1 MRRRGRFPAQGHT
14 TWGVP
19 AEGCSLGGPGP
30 NAGGTFQKQNQAS
43 YACRGPAEGQ
53 PCAGDTGKVTPHP
66 VPPTASQ
73 AQGGCRLPFPAQRPS
88 RKRLQAC
95 PPRRPGAGAAL
106 KALWSQ
112 SPGWWKNSRKGPERG
127 WEPARGPGAVPPR
140 AGGAGA
146 GHGPHHRAEPSPG
159 PHGVTGPSPARASCA
174 LRWRS
179 APWCRWPSGG
189 STAPAR

>member
-1 MRRRGRFPAQGHT
+1 M
-14 TWGVP
+14 
-19 AEGCSLGGPGP
+19 
-30 NAGGTFQKQNQAS
+30 
-43 YACRGPAEGQ
+43 

-146 GHGPHHRAEPSPG
+146 GHGPAPQGRAQPRAARSDRPLPCQGFLCFALAFCALVQVAVWGVHSPSQVSTP
-159 PHGVTGPSPARASCA
+159 PTPSRQARA
-174 LRWRS
+174 
-179 APWCRWPSGG
+179 
-189 STAPAR
+189 PAG